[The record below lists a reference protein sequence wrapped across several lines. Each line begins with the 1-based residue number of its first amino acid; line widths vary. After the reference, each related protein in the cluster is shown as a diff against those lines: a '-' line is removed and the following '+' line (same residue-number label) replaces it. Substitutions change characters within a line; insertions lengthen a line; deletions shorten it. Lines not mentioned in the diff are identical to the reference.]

1 MINTLWYTGASISEC
16 LLLPSAGFTQYS
28 AHPYLLIHTL
38 KLCGQLKISGLCKL
52 HSVLIVDE
60 HYSRQYQGYLRS
72 HQDRLVVRLAHK
84 PCIHIP
90 QIPFHMA
97 LQ

>member
-1 MINTLWYTGASISEC
+1 MIYTLWYTGACISEC
-16 LLLPSAGFTQYS
+16 LLLPAADFTLDS

-38 KLCGQLKISGLCKL
+38 KLCGQLKISGLRKL

-84 PCIHIP
+84 PCIHMP
-90 QIPFHMA
+90 HIPFHMA